1 MTPFTRPMLTAP
13 PCKAAAVTTV
23 LVDAE
28 NVRRSRWP
36 NLSQQELVARCRD
49 WAAASGFDLLVVF
62 DGPPPEDAP
71 DLVEGEPSADDWLAA
86 HAGQRVP
93 YWLVT
98 SDRELRDRAGAQA
111 ERIVGG
117 GAFLELLQ
125 ES

>member
-1 MTPFTRPMLTAP
+1 MA
-13 PCKAAAVTTV
+13 TV

-36 NLSQQELVARCRD
+36 NLSREELVDRCRD
-49 WAAASGFDLLVVF
+49 WAARQGHEVLVVF

-71 DLVEGEPSADDWLAA
+71 DLVAGRPTADDWLAA
-86 HAGQRVP
+86 HAAAHVP

-98 SDRELRDRAGAQA
+98 SDRELRRRAGGEA

-117 GAFLELLQ
+117 GAFLDLLGAA
-125 ES
+125 